1 MTELRSLLAVEL
13 RRPAPPA
20 AIAVAEAIRARAQEL
35 AIPHERNSGEARQV
49 TVSIGVA
56 TQKVD
61 AAVEIEALIGAA
73 DRALY
78 LAKRNGRNR
87 TEALLPA

>member
-1 MTELRSLLAVEL
+1 MILPETDVEQ
-13 RRPAPPA
+13 ATMM
-20 AIAVAEAIRARAQEL
+20 AEAIRARAQEL
-35 AIPHERNSGEARQV
+35 AIPHERNSGDTQQV
-49 TVSIGVA
+49 TISIGIA